1 MIDLL
6 LATDNPGKLA
16 ELRSL
21 LPEDVRLAGL
31 RGAGLEAP
39 EETGSTFAA
48 NAALKAVEAA
58 RRSGLLTLADDSGL
72 EVDALGGRPG
82 VRSARYAGE
91 SATHDQNIDLL
102 LQELA
107 DVPKD
112 QRGASFVCVLT
123 LANPDG
129 VLASASGSCPGSI
142 GPERRGKGG
151 FGYDPIFVLQD
162 GRTMAELT
170 AEEKNRI
177 SHRGK
182 ALREIMPAVLI
193 AIAAQR
199 LHLQGVGQ

>member
-72 EVDALGGRPG
+72 EVDAL
-82 VRSARYAGE
+82 
-91 SATHDQNIDLL
+91 
-102 LQELA
+102 
-107 DVPKD
+107 
-112 QRGASFVCVLT
+112 
-123 LANPDG
+123 G